1 MNQDKMMVLAA
12 VVLCLAAWVVRP
24 DIMAPLITL
33 GLMALALWLLLTLGA
48 RLWSLMTAKGPKS

>member
-1 MNQDKMMVLAA
+1 M
-12 VVLCLAAWVVRP
+12 LCLAAWVVRP